1 MIRTLIIDDEP
12 LATQIILEYLQAFP
26 DFEVVQVC
34 HDGFSGLKAIQE
46 HKPDLIFLDVQMP
59 KLNGFELLEIL
70 ENPPSI
76 IFTTAFDAYAAKAFD
91 VYAIDYLL
99 KPISKTRFEL
109 AISRFLSKE
118 KVAHQ
123 DESEGSTETMDRL
136 VVKVKQ
142 EIKIIPLNEVLY
154 LEANDD
160 FVNIVTHQGK
170 FIKNK
175 TLAYF
180 EKNLDPK
187 VFVRVHRSYMVNLTK
202 IAKIEAYE
210 KEGYVLKLIDKTS
223 IPVSKTGYPKLKLA
237 LGL

>member
-26 DFEVVQVC
+26 DFVVVQVC

-46 HKPDLIFLDVQMP
+46 HKPDLVFLDVQMP
-59 KLNGFELLEIL
+59 KLNGFELLEL
-70 ENPPSI
+70 VESPPSI

-91 VYAIDYLL
+91 VYAVDYLL
-99 KPISKTRFEL
+99 KPISKNRFDS

-123 DESEGSTETMDRL
+123 EEPEENPESMDRL

-142 EIKIIPLNEVLY
+142 EIKIIPLTEVLY

-170 FIKNK
+170 YIKNR
-175 TLAYF
+175 TLASF

-187 VFVRVHRSYMVNLTK
+187 VFVRVHRSFMVNLTK
-202 IAKIEAYE
+202 IARIEAYE
-210 KEGYVLKLIDKTS
+210 KEGYLLKLVDKTS
-223 IPVSKTGYPKLKLA
+223 IPVSKTGYPRLKLA